1 MLKHGKFVTLAI
13 LGALTIGSAFAEDK
27 SVVLV
32 NGASI
37 PQSRIDLRVQAAA
50 MQGQAD
56 TTELRKLIREDMI
69 NLEVLSQKATKDG
82 LDKKPNIVQQLEIAR
97 QSVLVS
103 AFAQHHIDKNPLSD
117 KKLRQE
123 YNNVTADLG
132 DKEYN
137 ARHILVET
145 EKEAKAI
152 IAKLNKKGDFSKL
165 AEQNSADAGSA
176 EHGGALGWS
185 IPSNFVPPFA
195 NALLN
200 LTKGKYTKK
209 PIETAFG
216 WHIIMMDDVRALKT
230 PTYEELKPQLEQR
243 LQQQMMQ
250 QVISNLRDKARI
262 E

>member
-13 LGALTIGSAFAEDK
+13 LSVLTIGSAFAEDK
-27 SVVLV
+27 SVALV

-37 PQSRIDLRVQAAA
+37 PQSRIDLRIQAAA

-69 NLEVLSQKATKDG
+69 NLEVLSQEATKIG
-82 LDKKPNIVQQLEIAR
+82 LDKKPKIIQQLEIAR

-103 AFAQHHIDKNPLSD
+103 AFAQHHTDENPFSD
-117 KKLRQE
+117 KQLRQE
-123 YNNVTADLG
+123 YSDVTAKLG
-132 DKEYN
+132 DNEYN

-152 IAKLNKKGDFSKL
+152 IAKLKKKGNFAKL
-165 AEQNSADAGSA
+165 AETQSGDAGSA
-176 EHGGALGWS
+176 EHGGSLGWS

-200 LTKGKYTKK
+200 LKKGTYTQK

-216 WHIIMMDDVRALKT
+216 WHVIKLDDVRALKV